1 MINPLIKHINHP
13 IDPSHPPAPADIA
26 VVLIASESLRGHIPR
41 EAAEMAPWRHRWHCA
56 DRHRPPRKT
65 RDDFTEKETTLV
77 SYYKSIVDDV
87 NRHMFDLSICVHK
100 TKTHTHTYSICFET
114 NHGNTMLKQKNIL
127 GCYTRWVPP
136 GWRNPICPGDAGIH
150 ESGNVP
156 QVTQVTPKY
165 QANRSVRNI

>member
-77 SYYKSIVDDV
+77 SYYKSIVDDL

-100 TKTHTHTYSICFET
+100 TKTHTHLQYMFWNKSWEHYVKTKKHIGLLYPMHSTGMTKPNLSRRCW
-114 NHGNTMLKQKNIL
+114 NPRVRQ
-127 GCYTRWVPP
+127 RDP
-136 GWRNPICPGDAGIH
+136 GDPGDA
-150 ESGNVP
+150 
-156 QVTQVTPKY
+156 
-165 QANRSVRNI
+165 